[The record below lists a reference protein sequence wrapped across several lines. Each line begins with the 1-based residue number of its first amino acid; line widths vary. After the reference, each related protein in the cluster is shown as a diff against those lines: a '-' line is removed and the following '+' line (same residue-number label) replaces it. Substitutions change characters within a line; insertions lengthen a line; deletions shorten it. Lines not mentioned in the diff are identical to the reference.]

1 MTVTFANGRIKLDL
15 PVDRVLDD
23 QQLTALFDSVT
34 EYLNDIGVDCGG
46 QYGLSLT
53 VDYRDY
59 DYEAQ
64 VY

>member
-1 MTVTFANGRIKLDL
+1 MTAIFNDGRVKLDL
-15 PVDRVLDD
+15 PVDTVLDD

-53 VDYRDY
+53 VDYRDS
-59 DYEAQ
+59 DYESQ
-64 VY
+64 V

>member
-1 MTVTFANGRIKLDL
+1 MTAIFNDGRVKLDL
-15 PVDRVLDD
+15 PVDTVLDD

-53 VDYRDY
+53 VDYRECDN
-59 DYEAQ
+59 EA
-64 VY
+64 

>member
-1 MTVTFANGRIKLDL
+1 MTAIFNDGRVKLDL
-15 PVDRVLDD
+15 PVDTVLDD

-53 VDYRDY
+53 VDYRDC
-59 DYEAQ
+59 DDEAQ